1 VEKAEM
7 DKTQKPL
14 TIEEKLELV
23 RSRAVRF
30 GLKRHDLEDAVQE
43 VAMYLLEFT
52 PDPAK
57 TNGAS
62 ESTILTGAI
71 DLRLKQLLRTKHRYQ
86 DMVDRC
92 GAMLPSEDELL
103 VDGGY
108 ESSDLA
114 MDVATI
120 LSQLTDFEQR
130 VGRMLTEG
138 HTITSITRELNVG
151 RQCVEDAVAAIRLRL
166 VEEGIGDEVQE

>member
-1 VEKAEM
+1 M

-14 TIEEKLELV
+14 TTEEKLELI
-23 RSRAVRF
+23 RGRAVRF
-30 GLKRHDLEDAVQE
+30 GIKRHDLEDAVQD
-43 VAMYLLEFT
+43 VILDLLKFT

-57 TNGAS
+57 TNGAT
-62 ESTILTGAI
+62 ESTILIAVI
-71 DLRLKQLLRTKHRYQ
+71 DRRLMEWLRTRTRYQ

-103 VDGGY
+103 VDGEFGA
-108 ESSDLA
+108 SDLA

-130 VGRMLTEG
+130 VGRLLTEG
-138 HTITSITRELNVG
+138 HTVTSITRELKVG
-151 RQCVEDAVAAIRLRL
+151 RQCVEDVVAVIRSRL
-166 VEEGIGDEVQE
+166 VAEGFGSEVQE

>member
-1 VEKAEM
+1 M
-7 DKTQKPL
+7 DNTQKPL

-23 RSRAVRF
+23 RSRAVRL
-30 GLKRHDLEDAVQE
+30 GLRRHDLEDAIQDAVLE
-43 VAMYLLEFT
+43 LLEFRSD
-52 PDPAK
+52 PDKA
-57 TNGAS
+57 NGAS
-62 ESTILTGAI
+62 ESTILIAVI
-71 DLRLKQLLRTKHRYQ
+71 DRRLMKWLRSQSRYQ

-114 MDVATI
+114 MDIDTI
-120 LSQLTDFEQR
+120 LSQLSDFEQQ

-138 HTITSITRELNVG
+138 HTVTSITRELKVG
-151 RQCVEDAVAAIRLRL
+151 RQCVEDAVAVIRSRL
-166 VEEGIGDEVQE
+166 VEEGIGCEVQE